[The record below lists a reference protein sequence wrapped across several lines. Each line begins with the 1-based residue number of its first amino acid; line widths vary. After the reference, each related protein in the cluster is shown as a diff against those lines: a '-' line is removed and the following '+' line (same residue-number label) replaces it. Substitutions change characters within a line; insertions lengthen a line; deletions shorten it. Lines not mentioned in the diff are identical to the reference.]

1 MNADAPHNRIL
12 SVKQIRSL
20 YLMDDSTSP
29 RQDLKCDGPGC
40 SNEETKQGQFKKCS
54 RCWGVKY
61 CCKACQIKGW
71 KDGGHKL
78 QCQRPWTK
86 EEAGGTYGEVR
97 DNGNPL
103 VHHDVTERI
112 ECFEEKYYRLL
123 QFGALKLLML
133 APDNLNNPNQNVL
146 CNKTHVPI
154 FYLEDLPST
163 AKYPRL
169 ALTDGM
175 GLAIPMSWLSED
187 HQRVVR
193 HSFSVNGK
201 NKMIPPGGFMVYV
214 GLKYKD
220 MFSYTPIIY
229 GPTGFLDDWQY
240 PRTQYYL
247 FANTINAMAAGNA
260 NDLVAAIKR

>member
-40 SNEETKQGQFKKCS
+40 SNEETKLGQFQKCS
-54 RCWGVKY
+54 RCWHVKY

-78 QCQRPWTK
+78 QCQRPWMR
-86 EEAGGTYGEVR
+86 EEGGSYEKVK
-97 DNGNPL
+97 DNDNAS
-103 VHHDVTERI
+103 VHQSADERL
-112 ECFEEKYYRLL
+112 EYFDEKYDRLIEVA
-123 QFGALKLLML
+123 ALKLLML
-133 APDNLNNPNQNVL
+133 VPNSTNNPNQNVL

-154 FYLEDLPST
+154 FFLEDLPST

-169 ALTDGM
+169 AVTVGKGM
-175 GLAIPMSWLSED
+175 NIPMSQLSED
-187 HQRVVR
+187 HQRLMC
-193 HSFSVNGK
+193 HSFSVNEK
-201 NKMIPPGGFMVYV
+201 NKTIPPQGFMMYVGLMYKDIFRFRPITYGPGGF
-214 GLKYKD
+214 
-220 MFSYTPIIY
+220 S
-229 GPTGFLDDWQY
+229 DDWQCTRY
-240 PRTQYYL
+240 QYYL

-260 NDLVAAIKR
+260 KDLVAAIKG